1 MNKLS
6 LIGAT
11 LAAVGL
17 AIAPTN
23 AQTQSTTTTSSTGY
37 IQSSKIIGSK
47 IRSSDGAEVGVIKDV
62 VLDRSTGCMAYTVLE
77 TGDAAGRHCADN
89 HNNDNAQDR
98 GHALDSFRCY
108 ERSDRL
114 HNDHSA

>member
-1 MNKLS
+1 MREWFPSHLSRMKKLS

-17 AIAPTN
+17 AITPTH

-62 VLDRSTGCMAYTVLE
+62 VLDRSTGCM
-77 TGDAAGRHCADN
+77 R
-89 HNNDNAQDR
+89 
-98 GHALDSFRCY
+98 
-108 ERSDRL
+108 
-114 HNDHSA
+114 